1 MSRLPPALKWPQRRA
16 TIGRAALCVRA
27 APGVWLGGGRAAA
40 PAAALGGLVRAF
52 ARPPAFLALAR
63 CALCSLAVCAFAQ
76 RVPARRA
83 CVLPPVAAVV
93 RGLRVGRARAVASCF
108 GVFLRWRRGGGLA
121 LASCPSGLRRRR
133 PSRRRFAVRWR
144 GSRRAAAWGGVGR
157 LPRPLAV
164 SPSSAW
170 AAWPLAALC
179 FASPRRAVVR
189 LPRPVSR
196 PRRASGRCRWRL
208 FRRLVGGG
216 AGRCARFRGGVSPFP
231 RRARGA
237 LPPSPLRAPV
247 GRTRAVILA
256 GAGGRALVPCS
267 RWSQSVA
274 RGARA
279 LASPL
284 SRRLS
289 SRRWRARSA
298 CRAVC
303 SFRALRRASPP
314 SSGWP
319 GSAVRD
325 VSSSSFGTQG
335 GRARA
340 FRRSDR
346 RRWRRF
352 TQTARKSQRGEV
364 SPAPAHKI
372 LCTKS
377 PRAVKTAQGQ
387 SLSRQDGQSCPQN
400 RGKAQKSPEMPSKCA
415 RPDQRRA
422 KRDSQSP
429 NGQQIG
435 RKWAVKCRRAVCP
448 SGRGQTV
455 PRWRRS
461 ANNAASSPRKR
472 RQFRPRSP
480 SGKGNICRPGG
491 IHRLKSSIRAGTC
504 WENASALPR
513 AHVSPR
519 RAARAASSPASP
531 LAHGHAL
538 TIFDHDTT
546 IPAQK
551 QAIPAPS

>member
-1 MSRLPPALKWPQRRA
+1 MPPALKWPQRRA
-16 TIGRAALCVRA
+16 TIGRAALCVRVGL
-27 APGVWLGGGRAAA
+27 GVWLGGGRAAA

-231 RRARGA
+231 RRARRA

-284 SRRLS
+284 SRRS
-289 SRRWRARSA
+289 VSRRWRARSA

-303 SFRALRRASPP
+303 
-314 SSGWP
+314 
-319 GSAVRD
+319 
-325 VSSSSFGTQG
+325 
-335 GRARA
+335 
-340 FRRSDR
+340 
-346 RRWRRF
+346 
-352 TQTARKSQRGEV
+352 
-364 SPAPAHKI
+364 
-372 LCTKS
+372 
-377 PRAVKTAQGQ
+377 
-387 SLSRQDGQSCPQN
+387 
-400 RGKAQKSPEMPSKCA
+400 
-415 RPDQRRA
+415 
-422 KRDSQSP
+422 
-429 NGQQIG
+429 
-435 RKWAVKCRRAVCP
+435 
-448 SGRGQTV
+448 
-455 PRWRRS
+455 
-461 ANNAASSPRKR
+461 
-472 RQFRPRSP
+472 
-480 SGKGNICRPGG
+480 
-491 IHRLKSSIRAGTC
+491 
-504 WENASALPR
+504 ALPR
-513 AHVSPR
+513 L
-519 RAARAASSPASP
+519 RAAVAPVVW
-531 LAHGHAL
+531 LAGFGGEGCFVLQRPRVGDGHAPSGAQIAAHRRRFSPKPRKKAPAL
-538 TIFDHDTT
+538 TKKRGFREEFPKRR
-546 IPAQK
+546 PA
-551 QAIPAPS
+551 APEMGYGVPRSVR